1 MFLSGLESSQH
12 MVPSILRFYQ
22 IMNAEHLPTQDQSVV
37 KKKKNKIKFFLA
49 DEKHENKNH
58 SEATVMMK
66 WVALHFSIVILK
78 CN

>member
-1 MFLSGLESSQH
+1 

-37 KKKKNKIKFFLA
+37 KKKIIIIFLA

-58 SEATVMMK
+58 SEATVVMK
-66 WVALHFSIVILK
+66 
-78 CN
+78 

>member
-22 IMNAEHLPTQDQSVV
+22 IMNAEHLPTQQDQSVV
-37 KKKKNKIKFFLA
+37 KKKEKKKKEEFLA

-58 SEATVMMK
+58 SEATVVMN
-66 WVALHFSIVILK
+66 WVALY
-78 CN
+78 CYTEM

>member
-1 MFLSGLESSQH
+1 

-66 WVALHFSIVILK
+66 
-78 CN
+78 